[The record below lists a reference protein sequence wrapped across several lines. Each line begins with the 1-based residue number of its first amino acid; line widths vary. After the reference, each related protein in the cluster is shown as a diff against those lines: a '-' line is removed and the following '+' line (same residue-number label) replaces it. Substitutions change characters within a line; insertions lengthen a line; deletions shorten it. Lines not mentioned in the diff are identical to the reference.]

1 MNNSPE
7 NKLDT
12 KKTGVF
18 DFNLIKNTQNL
29 FGNLNMNFN
38 KMLELLPFNGKKQ
51 QCKRLYKNLDN
62 LESQCDEL
70 KKQCQIIKSKINEKE
85 CERHAQSKTN
95 NEVTKSITNDNKSL
109 AIKDEINEQ
118 QEELKIESPELASV
132 ESPPETVS
140 VESPPETVSV
150 ESPPE
155 TVSVESPPET
165 ANDET
170 NNMQGGKKHS
180 KKLKKT
186 KKTKKTKKNKKFN
199 KKRKTHKVK
208 KINNKLKKKST
219 KKKSK
224 KKKLRKN

>member
-155 TVSVESPPET
+155 T

>member
-140 VESPPETVSV
+140 VESPPET
-150 ESPPE
+150 
-155 TVSVESPPET
+155 